1 MKKIILTTIALVAL
15 AGTAHASCGPR
26 VSLGLSHNVDNTDT
40 VNSIHTQR
48 DQIDSKVDLTI
59 TWNLGEDYCTEQEF
73 ADLQKKKADEKRTIS
88 YAKREEVRQ
97 LKEMLALCAK
107 YPNSPLL
114 AGKCGR

>member
-73 ADLQKKKADEKRTIS
+73 ADLQKKKADEKRTKA
-88 YAKREEVRQ
+88 YAIVQETRA
-97 LKEMLALCAK
+97 LKDLIALCNK
-107 YPNSPLL
+107 YPNEPLL